1 VYFNKSKTKIE
12 WGMFSEPFPKFTQEV
27 EMRVDVNSKTANDAG
42 ENKQSLNF
50 NGVIGI
56 TPKEG
61 TLDFKMKGI

>member
-1 VYFNKSKTKIE
+1 
-12 WGMFSEPFPKFTQEV
+12 MFSEPFPKFTQEV